1 MYDELSQFGNVSLD
15 TSFKDK
21 TSFKIGGKIKYYIE
35 VTDFNNLKSL
45 IKYLLVNKI
54 PYFVI
59 GNGTNLLVS
68 DDDFDIVVISLKCL
82 NNYYQEDETFIIEAG
97 ALATYIGT
105 KVTMLGYKSPLCL
118 TLIPGSIG
126 GVIYM
131 NAGVYGVDVKQ
142 YLTKVE
148 YLNEFGEVKY
158 LENFNDF
165 SYRKTPFKNN
175 KWIITK
181 GYFRFEKDLT
191 NSSLTELNDIR
202 SIKRLTQPLNTKC
215 AGSVFKNGKD
225 FTAWKEIKKL
235 GLDNLQIGDARV
247 SKIHANVFVNDG
259 DAKFR
264 DMYELINK
272 VKQTVYDKSKIILEE
287 EIEIIEPQDIVP
299 YQ

>member
-1 MYDELSQFGNVSLD
+1 MYDELSKFGNVSLD

-259 DAKFR
+259 DAKFC

>member
-1 MYDELSQFGNVSLD
+1 MYDELSKFGNVSLD
-15 TSFKDK
+15 TSFKEK
-21 TSFKIGGKIKYYIE
+21 TSFQIGGKIKYYIE
-35 VTDFNNLKSL
+35 VTDFDNLKSL
-45 IKYLLVNKI
+45 IKYLLANKI

-59 GNGTNLLVS
+59 GNGTNLLAS

-118 TLIPGSIG
+118 SLIPGSIG

-131 NAGVYGVDVKQ
+131 NAGAYGVDVKQ

-148 YLNEFGEVKY
+148 YLDEFGEVKY

-264 DMYELINK
+264 DMYELINQ

>member
-1 MYDELSQFGNVSLD
+1 MYDELSKFGNVSLD

-68 DDDFDIVVISLKCL
+68 DDDFDIVVISLKRL

-158 LENFNDF
+158 LENFNNF

>member
-1 MYDELSQFGNVSLD
+1 
-15 TSFKDK
+15 
-21 TSFKIGGKIKYYIE
+21 
-35 VTDFNNLKSL
+35 
-45 IKYLLVNKI
+45 
-54 PYFVI
+54 
-59 GNGTNLLVS
+59 
-68 DDDFDIVVISLKCL
+68 
-82 NNYYQEDETFIIEAG
+82 
-97 ALATYIGT
+97 
-105 KVTMLGYKSPLCL
+105 
-118 TLIPGSIG
+118 
-126 GVIYM
+126 M

-191 NSSLTELNDIR
+191 NSNLTELNDIR

>member
-1 MYDELSQFGNVSLD
+1 MYDELSKFGNVSLD

-287 EIEIIEPQDIVP
+287 EIEIIKPQDIVP

>member
-1 MYDELSQFGNVSLD
+1 MYDELSKFGNVSLD

-82 NNYYQEDETFIIEAG
+82 NNYFQEDETFIIEAG

-287 EIEIIEPQDIVP
+287 EIEIIKPQDIVP

>member
-1 MYDELSQFGNVSLD
+1 MYDELSKFGNVLLD
-15 TSFKDK
+15 TSFKEK

-45 IKYLLVNKI
+45 IKYLLANKI

-59 GNGTNLLVS
+59 GNGTNLLAS

-118 TLIPGSIG
+118 SLIPGSIG

-131 NAGVYGVDVKQ
+131 NAGAYGVDVKQ

-148 YLNEFGEVKY
+148 YLDETGEVKY

-165 SYRKTPFKNN
+165 SYRNTPFKNN
-175 KWIITK
+175 NWIITK
-181 GYFRFEKDLT
+181 GYFRFEKDKT
-191 NSSLTELNDIR
+191 NSSLTKLNDIR
-202 SIKRLTQPLNTKC
+202 NIKRLTQPLNTKC

-235 GLDNLQIGDARV
+235 NLDKLQIGDARV
-247 SKIHANVFVNDG
+247 SMVHANVFVNDG
-259 DAKFR
+259 DATFR

-272 VKQTVYDKSKIILEE
+272 VKQIVYDKSKIILEE
-287 EIEIIEPQDIVP
+287 EIEIIKPQDIVP

>member
-1 MYDELSQFGNVSLD
+1 MYDELSKFGNVSLD

-148 YLNEFGEVKY
+148 YLDEFGEVKY

>member
-1 MYDELSQFGNVSLD
+1 MYDELSKFGNVSLD

-68 DDDFDIVVISLKCL
+68 DDDFDIVVISLKRL

-148 YLNEFGEVKY
+148 YLDEFGEVKY

-181 GYFRFEKDLT
+181 GYFRFEKDKT
-191 NSSLTELNDIR
+191 NSSLTKLNNIR
-202 SIKRLTQPLNTKC
+202 NIKKSTQPLNTKC

-235 GLDNLQIGDARV
+235 NLDKLQIGDARV
-247 SKIHANVFVNDG
+247 SMVHANVFVNDG
-259 DAKFR
+259 DATFR
-264 DMYELINK
+264 DMYELINQ

-287 EIEIIEPQDIVP
+287 EIEIIKPQDIVP

>member
-1 MYDELSQFGNVSLD
+1 MYDELSKFGNVSLD

-259 DAKFR
+259 NAKFR

>member
-1 MYDELSQFGNVSLD
+1 MYDELSKFGNVSLD

-247 SKIHANVFVNDG
+247 SKIHANVFVNVG

>member
-1 MYDELSQFGNVSLD
+1 MYDELSKFGNVSLD

-68 DDDFDIVVISLKCL
+68 DDDFDIVVISLKRL

-259 DAKFR
+259 DAKFC

>member
-1 MYDELSQFGNVSLD
+1 MYDELSKFGNVSLD

-191 NSSLTELNDIR
+191 NNSLTELNDIR

-235 GLDNLQIGDARV
+235 GLDNLKIGDARV

>member
-1 MYDELSQFGNVSLD
+1 MYDELSKFGNVSLD

>member
-1 MYDELSQFGNVSLD
+1 MYDKLSKFGNVSLD